1 MDAGSVLLVLLLAC
15 ASCEAVVIGALLL
28 MRRISNKETV
38 QQIIIGDQQAR
49 RAGEHGAQPCSGVYV
64 DPPPPTVPEVQR
76 TRSFRNDR
84 ERFFHTGKILLA
96 GTRAHWH
103 IKRNCAGLNGVKKW
117 ANGERMLDEIEPCRH
132 CAA

>member
-38 QQIIIGDQQAR
+38 QQIIIGDQRAR
-49 RAGEHGAQPCSGVYV
+49 RAGEHGAQPCTGVYV
-64 DPPPPTVPEVQR
+64 DPPPVPEVQR
-76 TRSFRNDR
+76 TRSFRSDR
-84 ERFFHTGKILLA
+84 ERFFHTGMIYLA

-103 IKRNCAGLNGVKKW
+103 IKRNCAGLNGARKW
-117 ANGERMLDEIEPCRH
+117 SNGKRKLDAIEPCGH
-132 CAA
+132 CAV

>member
-38 QQIIIGDQQAR
+38 QQIIIGDQRAR
-49 RAGEHGAQPCSGVYV
+49 RAGEHGAQPCTGVYV
-64 DPPPPTVPEVQR
+64 DPPPVPEVQR
-76 TRSFRNDR
+76 TRSFRSDR
-84 ERFFHTGKILLA
+84 ERFFHTGMIYLA

-103 IKRNCAGLNGVKKW
+103 IKRNCAGLNGARKW
-117 ANGERMLDEIEPCRH
+117 SNGERVLDAIEP
-132 CAA
+132 

>member
-38 QQIIIGDQQAR
+38 QQIIIGDQRAR
-49 RAGEHGAQPCSGVYV
+49 QAGEHGAQPCTGVHV
-64 DPPPPTVPEVQR
+64 DPPPVPEVQR
-76 TRSFRNDR
+76 TRSCRSDR
-84 ERFFHTGKILLA
+84 ERFFHTGMIYLA

-103 IKRNCAGLNGVKKW
+103 IKRNCAGLNAARKW
-117 ANGERMLDEIEPCRH
+117 SNGERMLDAIEPCGH
-132 CAA
+132 CVV